1 MKTSLDALILSPHP
15 DDAEIFCGGVIAT
28 LVDRGHR
35 VGIADCTQGELGS
48 RGDIKLRKKEAEA
61 ASSVL
66 GISVRENLKL
76 PDGFLTAEVGSQQGI
91 EQIKS
96 VVSVIRKHS
105 PRVLFVP
112 YWQGRPPDHEACS
125 ALGTKAAFY
134 AALPKFETTSKEAPH
149 TVSQV
154 IYYQF
159 RYEFIKPSFVTDITQ
174 AQDRKMKAIKAYA
187 SQIDPEGKNSNDTK
201 TLVSSRFTL
210 SSIEAR
216 DRYFGAMIGVAYAEA
231 FLLRTALPIEDPVRY
246 FTERPS
252 TGALIFPHRD

>member
-1 MKTSLDALILSPHP
+1 MKTSIDALILSPHP
-15 DDAEIFCGGVIAT
+15 DDAEIFCGGLIGSM
-28 LVDRGHR
+28 VDAGHR
-35 VGIADCTQGELGS
+35 IGIADCTQGELGS
-48 RGDIKLRKKEAEA
+48 RGSVELRKKEAEA
-61 ASSVL
+61 ASSAL
-66 GISVRENLKL
+66 GISVRENLQL

-91 EQIKS
+91 EQIKA
-96 VVSVIRKHS
+96 VVSVIRKYT
-105 PRVLFVP
+105 PKILFVP
-112 YWQGRPPDHEACS
+112 YWQGRHPDHEACS
-125 ALGTKAAFY
+125 ELGTKAAFY
-134 AALPKFETTSKEAPH
+134 AALPKFETKGKEAQH

-174 AQDRKMKAIKAYA
+174 AQERKMKAILAYA
-187 SQIDPEGKNSNDTK
+187 SQIDPEGKNASEVK

-231 FLLRTALPIEDPVRY
+231 FLLRNALSIEDPVGY
-246 FTERPS
+246 FTKRPS